1 MVDLDLGGILFG
13 ENDLGARVGVCEA
26 TGDDD
31 AFICFLRFVCPV
43 GDVG

>member
-1 MVDLDLGGILFG
+1 MVDLDLGSVLLG

-31 AFICFLRFVCPV
+31 ALVCFLRFVCPV